1 MQFLEFVAISGLDV
15 SSSLLKGRSVEFLN
29 LSDAPTSASIA
40 LFAPLAPSQSSNDLC
55 DYIGVTQIIQDNL
68 TISISLV

>member
-1 MQFLEFVAISGLDV
+1 MQFLEFVTISGLDI
-15 SSSLLKGRSVEFLN
+15 SSSLSKGRSVERLN
-29 LSDAPTSASIA
+29 LSDAPTSASVA
-40 LFAPLAPSQSSNDLC
+40 LCAPLAPSQSSKDLC